1 MTKDITLFEYLKK
14 IADDRMIPFYELI
27 EDMNMSPNTIYN
39 LKYRKPTIKTYKK
52 IAAYLDMDPFELK
65 EYPIKK

>member
-1 MTKDITLFEYLKK
+1 
-14 IADDRMIPFYELI
+14 
-27 EDMNMSPNTIYN
+27 MNT
-39 LKYRKPTIKTYKK
+39 TIKTYKK